1 MNSSIPQGAPW
12 CIPFGSHLVRVTLKQ
27 PYESETH
34 AGLRSIN
41 CLIFPCITCKAFIYQ
56 LYKLISH
63 PKDQSLE
70 EELAGTREPT
80 AERKRTTMMT
90 EEYMLTTMTFVYDE
104 TVHLYSHETQELT
117 CTLRNV
123 DKDGEESRG
132 RAASNNLRAQ
142 LTVILF

>member
-1 MNSSIPQGAPW
+1 MFKNTQTLNWWTGLDWIYLRTLLLLE
-12 CIPFGSHLVRVTLKQ
+12 HLAVL
-27 PYESETH
+27 
-34 AGLRSIN
+34 
-41 CLIFPCITCKAFIYQ
+41 
-56 LYKLISH
+56 
-63 PKDQSLE
+63 
-70 EELAGTREPT
+70 
-80 AERKRTTMMT
+80 KRTTMMT